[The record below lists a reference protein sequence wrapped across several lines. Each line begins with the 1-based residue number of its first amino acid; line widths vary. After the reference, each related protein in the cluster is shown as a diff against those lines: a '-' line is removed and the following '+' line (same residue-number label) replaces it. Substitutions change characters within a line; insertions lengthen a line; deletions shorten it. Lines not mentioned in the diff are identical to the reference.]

1 MREFFKSKLFKI
13 LLVVTACLFGLIA
26 FEIFSDDATIFKS
39 AMRTAI
45 QPLIKATN
53 FVNDSVSGFFDN
65 IFKHEIYAEENVLLK
80 KELAKVRKNL
90 IELDKLKNENDQLR
104 KVLDFKQEHK
114 NYDIEVANFVSRDPD
129 SIYNFTIDIG
139 SNKNVAIGAT
149 VMTNTGLVG
158 KIVKVSNNQST
169 VATILDFD
177 EQIPAAINLKQEKG
191 IIYSDPHLVKQGFC
205 LMSHLPKITKAA
217 PGDLIYTSGTS
228 NAYPDGIIIGTIV
241 EVKLNKNGISREAI
255 IKPAQDLNSI
265 KEVMVLKGLRSK

>member
-158 KIVKVSNNQST
+158 KVVKVSNNQST

-205 LMSHLPKITKAA
+205 VMSHLPKITKAA

>member
-1 MREFFKSKLFKI
+1 M
-13 LLVVTACLFGLIA
+13 TACLFGLIA

-158 KIVKVSNNQST
+158 KVVKVSNNQST
-169 VATILDFD
+169 IATILDFD

>member
-13 LLVVTACLFGLIA
+13 LLVVKACLFGLIA

>member
-158 KIVKVSNNQST
+158 KVVKVSNNQST
-169 VATILDFD
+169 IATILDFD
-177 EQIPAAINLKQEKG
+177 EQIPAALNLKQEKG

>member
-80 KELAKVRKNL
+80 KELAKVRRNL

-158 KIVKVSNNQST
+158 KVVKVSNNQST

-205 LMSHLPKITKAA
+205 VMSHLPKITKAA

>member
-80 KELAKVRKNL
+80 KELAKVRRNL

>member
-205 LMSHLPKITKAA
+205 VMSHLPKITKAA